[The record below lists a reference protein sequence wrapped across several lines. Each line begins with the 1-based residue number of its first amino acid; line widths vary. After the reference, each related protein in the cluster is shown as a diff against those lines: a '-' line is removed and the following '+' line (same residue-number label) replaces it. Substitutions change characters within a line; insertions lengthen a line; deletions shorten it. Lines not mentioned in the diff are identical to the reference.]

1 MNKNKPNAMRQAAC
15 MILTLVVFMPCNAD
29 QFLLANAAEAEK
41 VFWAK
46 IYPGENFTLYCGE
59 RFSGKNDDLTIE
71 HVYPVQWVVE
81 YLGCG
86 TTEQCRNESRRFNRI
101 EADLHNY
108 YPTLKMIKRARSNYA
123 YGDIPGE
130 YREFF
135 ECDFEQDVRN
145 EIVEARTIA
154 RGNIARAL
162 FYRHW
167 EYGLPINNH
176 NINTLIAW
184 HTEDPPSKDEKR
196 RNDIIEKLQGT
207 RNTFIDNPG
216 KALQLSGTGETGT

>member
-1 MNKNKPNAMRQAAC
+1 MKKAGW
-15 MILTLVVFMPCNAD
+15 ILFTFIVFTPSNAD
-29 QFLLANAAEAEK
+29 QFLIANAEEAEK
-41 VFWAK
+41 VFWKK
-46 IYPGENFTLYCGE
+46 IYPDSNFTLYCGE
-59 RFSGKNDDLTIE
+59 RFSGKNDDLTVE
-71 HVYPVQWVVE
+71 HVYPIQWVID

-86 TTEQCRNESRRFNRI
+86 TSEQCRNESRRFNRI

-108 YPTLKMIKRARSNYA
+108 YPVLKMIKRARANFV

-130 YREFF
+130 FREFF

-145 EIVEARTIA
+145 ETVEARTIA

-162 FYRHW
+162 FYMHW

-207 RNTFIDNPG
+207 RNTFIDNPS
-216 KALQLSGTGETGT
+216 KALQLASRGETGI